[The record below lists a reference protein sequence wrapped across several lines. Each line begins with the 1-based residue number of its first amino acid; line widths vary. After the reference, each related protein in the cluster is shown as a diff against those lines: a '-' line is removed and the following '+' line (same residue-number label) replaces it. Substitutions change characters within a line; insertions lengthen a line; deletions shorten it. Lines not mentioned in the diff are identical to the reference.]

1 MAAIEA
7 VGLAWQCDVQARHS
21 GTRVLLYGRLRNFP
35 RDVAKAR
42 LTGCRLAPPDG
53 PSGELSFVAFFK
65 GYTRMLNGLWLGFF
79 LVAAVSAMAQ
89 WLIGGNAGIFA
100 AMVESIFA
108 MAKLSVEV
116 MILLFGTLTLWLG
129 FLKIA
134 EQAGIVEWL
143 AKVLGP
149 LFARLMPEVPP
160 GHPALGLITMNFA
173 ANGLG
178 LDNAATPIGLKAM
191 RALQELNPSSTTASN
206 AQILFLVLNASSL
219 TLLPVTIFMY
229 RAQQGATDPTLVFLP
244 ILLATS
250 CSTLVGL
257 LSVAVMQRLR
267 LWDPVVLA
275 YLVPGALLLGAF
287 MAFLGTLSAAALA
300 SLSSIMGNL
309 SLFGIIILF
318 LVIGAL
324 RRVKVYEA
332 FIEGAKEGFDVAK
345 SLLPYLVA
353 MLCAVGVLRASGA
366 LELAL
371 DGIRHAVEWMGLDT
385 RFVDGL
391 PTALV
396 KPFSGS
402 AARALLIETM
412 QTHGVDSFAALVAAT
427 VQGSTETT
435 FYVLAVY
442 FGAVGIQRV
451 RHAVGCA
458 LLAELSGVIAAILVC
473 YWFFA

>member
-1 MAAIEA
+1 
-7 VGLAWQCDVQARHS
+7 
-21 GTRVLLYGRLRNFP
+21 
-35 RDVAKAR
+35 
-42 LTGCRLAPPDG
+42 
-53 PSGELSFVAFFK
+53 
-65 GYTRMLNGLWLGFF
+65 MLNGLWLSFF
-79 LVAAVSAMAQ
+79 IVAAVTALSR
-89 WLIGGNAGIFA
+89 WLLGGEATVFA
-100 AMVESIFA
+100 AMVESLFA

-116 MILLFGTLTLWLG
+116 MVLLFGTLTLWLG
-129 FLKIA
+129 FLRIA
-134 EQAGIVEWL
+134 EKAGLVEKL
-143 AKVLGP
+143 AVLLGP
-149 LFARLMPEVPP
+149 LFRRLMPEVPA
-160 GHPALGLITMNFA
+160 GHPAIGLITLNFA

-191 RALQELNPSSTTASN
+191 KALQELNPSSTTASN

-229 RAQQGATDPTLVFLP
+229 RAQQGAVDPTLVFLP

-250 CSTLVGL
+250 ASSLVGL
-257 LSVAVMQRLR
+257 LSVALMQRLR

-275 YLVPGALLLGAF
+275 YLIPGALALGAF
-287 MAFLGTLSAAALA
+287 MALLAGLSATALA
-300 SLSSIMGNL
+300 QLSSLLGNL
-309 SLFGIIILF
+309 TLFGMIMLF
-318 LVIGAL
+318 LIVGWL
-324 RRVKVYEA
+324 KKVPVYET
-332 FIEGAKEGFDVAK
+332 FVEGAKEGFDVAK

-366 LELAL
+366 LEMAL
-371 DGIRHAVEWMGLDT
+371 DGIRWVVEGVGWDT
-385 RFVDGL
+385 RFVDAL

-402 AARALLIETM
+402 AARAMLLETM
-412 QTHGVDSFAALVAAT
+412 QSHGVDSFPALVAAT

-442 FGAVGIQRV
+442 FGAVGIQRA

-458 LLAELSGVIAAILVC
+458 LLADLAGVLASIGVC